1 MCTLVKNSRV
11 QESDKSQTIFEMTI
25 KILKYFLK
33 CLFIQFHVIF
43 DFLVDFIF
51 GLYYDS
57 KIQKV
62 PPVKNNLLLMS
73 ASELA
78 GKIRSKKLSSVEVVT
93 AFIERAKEVNEII
106 NAVVEDRYSDA
117 LEEAKE
123 VDKFLQTLE
132 NSDLIKE
139 KKPFLGVPFT
149 TKESNEAK
157 GQNVMNLVTLSS
169 VLSSQ

>member
-1 MCTLVKNSRV
+1 MFK
-11 QESDKSQTIFEMTI
+11 FF
-25 KILKYFLK
+25 Y
-33 CLFIQFHVIF
+33 
-43 DFLVDFIF
+43 
-51 GLYYDS
+51 
-57 KIQKV
+57 
-62 PPVKNNLLLMS
+62 
-73 ASELA
+73 
-78 GKIRSKKLSSVEVVT
+78 RSKKLSSVEVVT
-93 AFIERAKEVNEII
+93 AFIERAKEVNELI

-157 GQNVMNLVTLSS
+157 GNFIFFYIFYIIIKYIKLVKKLRNVTRCLNGI
-169 VLSSQ
+169 

>member
-1 MCTLVKNSRV
+1 MLLNYYSKEIINSTSR
-11 QESDKSQTIFEMTI
+11 
-25 KILKYFLK
+25 
-33 CLFIQFHVIF
+33 
-43 DFLVDFIF
+43 
-51 GLYYDS
+51 
-57 KIQKV
+57 
-62 PPVKNNLLLMS
+62 
-73 ASELA
+73 
-78 GKIRSKKLSSVEVVT
+78 KLSSVEVVT

-139 KKPFLGVPFT
+139 KKPLLGVPFT

-157 GQNVMNLVTLSS
+157 GQKQLCMKKILAICW
-169 VLSSQ
+169 